1 MGIQHARWVTSGV
14 MLTGSTYNADSVEVA
29 TFLLSHARQ
38 VVASFR
44 RTHLSLIIGM
54 LIARSVCSD
63 AGRTESMLSVASVA
77 IFRLL
82 GFLVQRGL
90 SRLRQQHALLR
101 MSQEPHTIGNLA

>member
-1 MGIQHARWVTSGV
+1 MG
-14 MLTGSTYNADSVEVA
+14 
-29 TFLLSHARQ
+29 
-38 VVASFR
+38 SFR
-44 RTHLSLIIGM
+44 RTHLSLITGM
-54 LIARSVCSD
+54 LTARSVCSD

-101 MSQEPHTIGNLA
+101 MSQEPHTIGNLAAAWACMDAMQMARTCIAASVAAAIFPTST